1 LILEELGA
9 PLLSTTL
16 IMPDQSTPEFDP
28 YEIRQLLE
36 HEVDLVVDGGAGSL
50 EPTTVIDLTGDLPEV
65 IRQGAGDFSAY

>member
-1 LILEELGA
+1 
-9 PLLSTTL
+9 
-16 IMPDQSTPEFDP
+16 MPDQSTPEFDP